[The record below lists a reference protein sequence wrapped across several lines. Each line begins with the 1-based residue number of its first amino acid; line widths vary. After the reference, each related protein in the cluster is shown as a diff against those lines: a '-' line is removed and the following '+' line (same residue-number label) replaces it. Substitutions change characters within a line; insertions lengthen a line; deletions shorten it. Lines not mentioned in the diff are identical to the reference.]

1 MLNNKIQILRSKFLY
16 GILINEMFE
25 NILYKKC
32 LWGNNF
38 MDIESC
44 DIEDEQLCLDAYE
57 EEITEPFDPK
67 DVDIISQPMVISNI
81 IDQLKY
87 GDILLEPDFQ
97 RRPDL
102 WNPTQQS
109 RLIESLMIRIP
120 LPSFYF
126 DSADDD
132 KLIVVDGLQRLYAI
146 KKFMVLD
153 LDDKDRLVLTG
164 LEYLKEYEG
173 KKFED
178 LPPSIQRRIK
188 TQSLTA
194 YIIRPGTPDRV
205 RTSIFTRIN
214 TGGLTLTPAEIKNS
228 VYRGQAADLLKELA
242 HSEEFVKVTRK
253 KIDSDRMLDCEF
265 VNRFLA
271 FYLLG
276 TEQYSGNL
284 EDYLNDVMIRLRK
297 ESKSTIEKCRIDFLK
312 AMKYIANIFDKI
324 AFRKITANGGYGK
337 INKPLYDA
345 ITVNMAKLSEKE
357 CEQLLEKK
365 DKLLEEYDQLLND
378 KKFVN
383 IITSGTATID
393 NVKDRHNT
401 IYKLFRKVLADD

>member
-1 MLNNKIQILRSKFLY
+1 
-16 GILINEMFE
+16 
-25 NILYKKC
+25 
-32 LWGNNF
+32 

-44 DIEDEQLCLDAYE
+44 AIEEEQLYLDTDE
-57 EEITEPFDPK
+57 EEITEPFNPK
-67 DVDIISQPMVISNI
+67 DVDIITQPMVISNI

-87 GDILLEPDFQ
+87 GDIILEPDFQ

-102 WNPTQQS
+102 WNSTQQS

-153 LDDKDRLVLTG
+153 LNDKDRLALTG

-173 KKFED
+173 NKFED
-178 LPPSIQRRIK
+178 LPSSIQRRIK

-228 VYRGQAADLLKELA
+228 VYRGQAANLLKELA
-242 HSEEFVKVTRK
+242 HSKEFVKATRK
-253 KIDSDRMLDCEF
+253 KIDPRRMLDCEF

-276 TEQYSGNL
+276 IEQYSGNL
-284 EDYLNDVMIRLRK
+284 EDYLNEVMIRLRK

-312 AMKYIANIFDKI
+312 AMKYIINIFGEI
-324 AFRKITANGGYGK
+324 AFRKITANGQYGQL
-337 INKPLYDA
+337 NKPLYDA

-357 CEQLLEKK
+357 CEQLLVKK
-365 DKLLEEYDQLLND
+365 DKLLEEYDKLLKD

-383 IITSGTATID
+383 IITSGTAAID
-393 NVKDRHNT
+393 NVKGRHNA
-401 IYKLFRKVLADD
+401 IYKIFRKVLTDD

>member
-1 MLNNKIQILRSKFLY
+1 MV
-16 GILINEMFE
+16 E
-25 NILYKKC
+25 NILYKRC
-32 LWGNNF
+32 LWRNHF
-38 MDIESC
+38 MDIESWA
-44 DIEDEQLCLDAYE
+44 IEEEQLYLDTDE
-57 EEITEPFDPK
+57 EEITEPFNPK
-67 DVDIISQPMVISNI
+67 DVDIITQPMVISNI

-97 RRPDL
+97 RCPDL

-126 DSADDD
+126 DSTDDD

-153 LDDKDRLVLTG
+153 LNDKDRLALTG

-178 LPPSIQRRIK
+178 LPSSIQRRIK

-194 YIIRPGTPDRV
+194 YVIRPGTPDKV

-228 VYRGQAADLLKELA
+228 VYRGQAANLLKELA
-242 HSEEFVKVTRK
+242 HSEEFVKATRK
-253 KIDSDRMLDCEF
+253 RIDPNRMMDCEF

-284 EDYLNDVMIRLRK
+284 EDYLNEVMIRLRK

-312 AMKYIANIFDKI
+312 AMKYIANIFGEI
-324 AFRKITANGGYGK
+324 AFRKITANGRYGRL
-337 INKPLYDA
+337 NKPLYDA

-357 CEQLLEKK
+357 CEQLLVKK
-365 DKLLEEYDQLLND
+365 DKLLEEYDKLLKD

-383 IITSGTATID
+383 IITSGTAAID
-393 NVKDRHNT
+393 NVKGRHNA
-401 IYKLFRKVLADD
+401 IYKIFRKVLADD

>member
-1 MLNNKIQILRSKFLY
+1 
-16 GILINEMFE
+16 
-25 NILYKKC
+25 
-32 LWGNNF
+32 
-38 MDIESC
+38 MDIESWA
-44 DIEDEQLCLDAYE
+44 IEEEQLYLDTDE
-57 EEITEPFDPK
+57 EEITEPFNPK
-67 DVDIISQPMVISNI
+67 DVDIITQPMVISNI

-97 RRPDL
+97 RCPDL

-126 DSADDD
+126 DSTDDD

-153 LDDKDRLVLTG
+153 LNDKDRLALTG

-178 LPPSIQRRIK
+178 LPSSIQRRIK

-194 YIIRPGTPDRV
+194 YVIRPGTPDKV

-228 VYRGQAADLLKELA
+228 VYRGQAANLLKELA
-242 HSEEFVKVTRK
+242 HSEEFVKATRK
-253 KIDSDRMLDCEF
+253 KIDPSRMMDCEF

-284 EDYLNDVMIRLRK
+284 EDYLNEVMIRLRK

-312 AMKYIANIFDKI
+312 AMKYIANIFGEI
-324 AFRKITANGGYGK
+324 AFRKITANGRYGRL
-337 INKPLYDA
+337 NKPLYDA

-357 CEQLLEKK
+357 CEQLLVKK
-365 DKLLEEYDQLLND
+365 DKLLEEYDKLLKD

-383 IITSGTATID
+383 IITSGTAAID
-393 NVKDRHNT
+393 NVKGRHNA
-401 IYKLFRKVLADD
+401 IYKIFRKVLADD